1 MGSVHHHQDEI
12 EEADSQSMRYRE
24 IRKVTLVGSFVDL
37 TLGVAK
43 ILVGWLSHSQALV
56 ADGIHSL
63 SDLVTD
69 FMVLWA
75 AKHAHAEADEEHP
88 YGHGRIETVATVGL
102 GLALIMVAIGIA
114 YDAVDR
120 LFHPDEL
127 LNPGYWALAVAA
139 SSVLLKELIYHYTM
153 RAAKKYRS
161 NMLRANAWH
170 SRTDAI
176 SSVVVVIG
184 VIGTM
189 AGLSYLDAVAAVVV
203 AVMIGKIAFELIWHS
218 IQELMDAGLEQERV
232 LAIREAIMLVD
243 GVVELH
249 ELRTRRIGPDALVD
263 VHVLVESRLSI
274 SEGHHIAEAVRQKV
288 VQEIDEVSDVMVHVD
303 PEDDEICAPCKTLPL
318 RDEFLARLKSAW
330 AEISESQYIEDVTL
344 HYLDGMI
351 EADLILPL
359 SAMDGDLAVIQN
371 KFQRITETV
380 QDLRAISVQF
390 K

>member
-1 MGSVHHHQDEI
+1 MGSAHHHHEIDEV
-12 EEADSQSMRYRE
+12 DSQSLRYRE

-37 TLGVAK
+37 ALGVAK
-43 ILVGWLSHSQALV
+43 IMAGWLSHSQALV

-102 GLALIMVAIGIA
+102 GLALIVVAIGIA

-127 LNPGYWALAVAA
+127 LNPGYWALAVAL
-139 SSVLLKELIYHYTM
+139 SSVILKELIYHYTM

-176 SSVVVVIG
+176 SSIVVVIG

-189 AGLSYLDAVAAVVV
+189 AGLTYLDAVAAVVV

-232 LAIREAIMLVD
+232 LAIREAIMQVD

-263 VHVLVESRLSI
+263 VHVLVDSRLSI
-274 SEGHHIAEAVRQKV
+274 SEGHHIAEAVRQKLV
-288 VQEIDEVSDVMVHVD
+288 KEIDEVSDVMVHVD
-303 PEDDEICAPCKTLPL
+303 PEDDEICAPCKSLPL
-318 RDEFLARLKSAW
+318 RYEFLARLEAAW
-330 AEISESQYIEDVTL
+330 AGIPEAKQIEDVTL

-359 SAMDGDLAVIQN
+359 SVINNDPAALQN
-371 KFQRITETV
+371 RFQAITEIV
-380 QDLRAISVQF
+380 QDLRTINVQF
-390 K
+390 R

>member
-1 MGSVHHHQDEI
+1 MGSAHHHHHEIDEV
-12 EEADSQSMRYRE
+12 DTLSSRYQE
-24 IRKVTLVGSFVDL
+24 IRKVTLIGSVVDL
-37 TLGVAK
+37 SLGVAK
-43 ILVGWLSHSQALV
+43 IAAGWLSHSQALV

-63 SDLVTD
+63 SDLLTD

-102 GLALIMVAIGIA
+102 GLALIVVAIGIA

-127 LNPGYWALAVAA
+127 LNPGFWALAVAA

-203 AVMIGKIAFELIWHS
+203 AVMIGKIAFDLIWHS

-232 LAIREAIMLVD
+232 LAIREAIMQVD

-288 VQEIDEVSDVMVHVD
+288 VEEIDEVSDVMVHVD
-303 PEDDEICAPCKTLPL
+303 PEDDEICAPNKALPL
-318 RDEFLARLKSAW
+318 RYEFLARLKPAW
-330 AEISESQYIEDVTL
+330 ADISEAQYIEDVTL

-359 SAMDGDLAVIQN
+359 SAMHDDLAAIQN
-371 KFQRITETV
+371 KFQAITETV
-380 QDLRAISVQF
+380 QDLRAITVQF
-390 K
+390 R

>member
-1 MGSVHHHQDEI
+1 MGSAHQHHEIDEV
-12 EEADSQSMRYRE
+12 DRQSLRYRE
-24 IRKVTLVGSFVDL
+24 IRKVTLIGSVVDL
-37 TLGVAK
+37 ALGVAK
-43 ILVGWLSHSQALV
+43 IAAGWLSHSQALV

-63 SDLVTD
+63 SDLLTD

-102 GLALIMVAIGIA
+102 GLALITVSIGIA
-114 YDAVDR
+114 YDSVER
-120 LFHPDEL
+120 LFSPDEL
-127 LNPGYWALAVAA
+127 LNPGYWALAVAVA
-139 SSVLLKELIYHYTM
+139 SVILKEAIYHYTM
-153 RAAKKYRS
+153 WAAKKYRS

-203 AVMIGKIAFELIWHS
+203 AAMIGKIAFDLIWHS
-218 IQELMDAGLEQERV
+218 IQELMDAALEQEKV
-232 LAIREAIMLVD
+232 EAIRKAIMQVD

-263 VHVLVESRLSI
+263 VHVLVEPRLSI
-274 SEGHHIAEAVRQKV
+274 SEGHHIAEAVRYKV

-303 PEDDEICAPCKTLPL
+303 PEDDESCAPCKALPL
-318 RDEFLARLKSAW
+318 RYEFLARLESAW
-330 AEISESQYIEDVTL
+330 KDIPQAKQIEYVTL

-351 EADLILPL
+351 EAEIILPL
-359 SAMDGDLAVIQN
+359 SAMQDELTEIQN
-371 KFQRITETV
+371 RFQAAAGAV
-380 QDLRAISVQF
+380 QDLRAITIQF
-390 K
+390 R